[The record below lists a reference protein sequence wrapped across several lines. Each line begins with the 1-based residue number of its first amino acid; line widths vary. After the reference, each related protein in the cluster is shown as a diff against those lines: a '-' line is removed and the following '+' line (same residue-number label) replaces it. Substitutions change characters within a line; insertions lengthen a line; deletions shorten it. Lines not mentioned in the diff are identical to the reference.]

1 MKDVDN
7 IEFIKQ
13 DVYNTEWEFSKADV
27 VVIDAGHTYENVIHD
42 VNKVVKYFN
51 NPLIILDDYGN
62 PSLEVRK
69 AIDELE
75 QLKIIK
81 INYKIGES
89 EGFQTSNGKIFN
101 DKEGIICN
109 LKKY

>member
-1 MKDVDN
+1 M
-7 IEFIKQ
+7 
-13 DVYNTEWEFSKADV
+13 DV
-27 VVIDAGHTYENVIHD
+27 VKDEWKFPEAQVVFVDASHDYPQVAIDIQKTLD
-42 VNKVVKYFN
+42 YFD
-51 NPLIILDDYGN
+51 NPIIILDDYGN

-81 INYKIGES
+81 INHKIGEN
-89 EGFQTSNGKIFN
+89 EGFQTANGKIFN

-109 LKKY
+109 IKKY